1 VTAVELSNFE
11 VTGREQTHSG
21 SRRFVDWL
29 GTLDP
34 DGRKA
39 VVDPKSWVGVTAIAL
54 LVIFVTG
61 VLPATHEVFRLRS
74 IPALIAYLPTLVLGL
89 TIGTL
94 EKRGR
99 LTLASYGLWC
109 LFGSF
114 LFQAF
119 MWSLVAFS
127 ELPGAA
133 LLASFPVLLA
143 AYHGH
148 VFRSAPQSPYVAVA
162 TLFAIGVGMVIAHDR
177 GHLAVYAAAGPVALG
192 SALVLGQNAIASHRA
207 RQRSTA
213 LREAIDA
220 QILTERARHVGV
232 VTQALD
238 RLHGTSHDAGNALS
252 GALFNLEQLA
262 VEVRRRPITE
272 QRCERIASICGD
284 LMSSAGRLRRLLEDA
299 RETAQDSRP
308 ALERVCVHA
317 CAEAVLREAEGR
329 FAGVGLRLRTPDP
342 ALEQA
347 SVAVCGGELSLNRV
361 LTNVVTNACQGD
373 GTSRPSCVE
382 VTLGSDS
389 QGDRV
394 LVTISDDGPGF
405 PASMIEAPFRGFYT
419 TKEGGTGL
427 GLYTA
432 ERLVRASGGELTIAN
447 ATAPDRG
454 ARVNISLR
462 R

>member
-1 VTAVELSNFE
+1 VNAVELSSLDDR
-11 VTGREQTHSG
+11 TRIQTTAG
-21 SRRFVDWL
+21 VRRFTDWL
-29 GTLDP
+29 ATLDP

-39 VVDPKSWVGVTAIAL
+39 VVDPKSWLGVTAIAL
-54 LVIFVTG
+54 MVIFVTG
-61 VLPATHEVFRLRS
+61 VIPATHEVFRLRAT
-74 IPALIAYLPTLVLGL
+74 PALLAYLPTLALGL

-94 EKRGR
+94 EKRGQ
-99 LTLASYGLWC
+99 LTLASYGIWC
-109 LFGSF
+109 LFGSL
-114 LFQAF
+114 LFQSF
-119 MWSLVAFS
+119 MWSLVALS
-127 ELPGAA
+127 ELPGSA

-162 TLFAIGVGMVIAHDR
+162 TLLAIGVAMLIAHDR
-177 GHLAVYAAAGPVALG
+177 AHLAVYAAAGPVALG
-192 SALVLGQNAIASHRA
+192 SAVVLGQNAIASHQA
-207 RQRSTA
+207 RLRSTA

-220 QILTERARHVGV
+220 QILSERARQVSV

-262 VEVRRRPITE
+262 VEVRRRPLTE
-272 QRCERIASICGD
+272 ERCERIAAICGD

-299 RETAQDSRP
+299 RDTAHDGRP

-317 CAEAVLREAEGR
+317 CAQTVLREVEVR
-329 FAGVGLRLRTPDP
+329 FPHVQLDLRLQDP

-347 SVAVCGGELSLNRV
+347 SVAVCGGELSMHRV
-361 LTNVVTNACQGD
+361 LTNLVTNACQGD
-373 GTSRPSCVE
+373 GASRPSKVML
-382 VTLGSDS
+382 TLAADRR
-389 QGDRV
+389 GDW
-394 LVTISDDGPGF
+394 LLATISDDGPGF
-405 PASMIEAPFRGFYT
+405 PVSMIESPFRGFYT

-432 ERLVRASGGELTIAN
+432 ERLVRASEGELTIAN
-447 ATAPDRG
+447 ASAPDRG
-454 ARVNISLR
+454 ARVNLSLR